1 MIKVASPVGVEGRG
15 GGTEMEESVNGLWEK
30 TAICQKIIPIHNLT
44 LKYRGLNSLKFKIND
59 TKLLEETMG
68 ELSSFVYVFILK
80 ERMVFL
86 SMIIKKMKITQP
98 QSNREGWVR
107 RGGMSSEVTS
117 TKAAAINTPDLSLGQ
132 KVKN

>member
-1 MIKVASPVGVEGRG
+1 M
-15 GGTEMEESVNGLWEK
+15 
-30 TAICQKIIPIHNLT
+30 
-44 LKYRGLNSLKFKIND
+44 KFKIND

-68 ELSSFVYVFILK
+68 ELSSFVYVFTLK
-80 ERMVFL
+80 ERTVFL

-117 TKAAAINTPDLSLGQ
+117 TKAAAINAPDLSLGQ

>member
-1 MIKVASPVGVEGRG
+1 M
-15 GGTEMEESVNGLWEK
+15 
-30 TAICQKIIPIHNLT
+30 
-44 LKYRGLNSLKFKIND
+44 KFKIND

-68 ELSSFVYVFILK
+68 ELSSFVYVFTLK

-107 RGGMSSEVTS
+107 RGEMS
-117 TKAAAINTPDLSLGQ
+117 
-132 KVKN
+132 

>member
-15 GGTEMEESVNGLWEK
+15 GGAEMEVSNGLWEK
-30 TAICQKIIPIHNLT
+30 TAIYQKIIPIHNLT

-68 ELSSFVYVFILK
+68 ELSSFVYVFTLK